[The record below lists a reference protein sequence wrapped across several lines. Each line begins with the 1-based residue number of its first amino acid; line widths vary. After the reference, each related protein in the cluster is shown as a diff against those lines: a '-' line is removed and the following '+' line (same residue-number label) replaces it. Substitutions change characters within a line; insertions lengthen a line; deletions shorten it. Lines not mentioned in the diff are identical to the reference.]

1 MPSASGSLPSDLA
14 AAHAMIFAERSARL
28 SAAGKLASAC
38 SELVEARAEA
48 ANGQADRS
56 SHEAPIADLKLE
68 NEKLR
73 REIYGQ
79 RSERKARLLEQM
91 ELHLEEV
98 EALRDGRQTR
108 RGESRAEDPDGALF

>member
-1 MPSASGSLPSDLA
+1 MPSASESLPSDPA

-56 SHEAPIADLKLE
+56 SHEAPIAYLKLE

-73 REIYGQ
+73 REIFGQ
-79 RSERKARLLEQM
+79 RSECKARLL
-91 ELHLEEV
+91 
-98 EALRDGRQTR
+98 
-108 RGESRAEDPDGALF
+108 